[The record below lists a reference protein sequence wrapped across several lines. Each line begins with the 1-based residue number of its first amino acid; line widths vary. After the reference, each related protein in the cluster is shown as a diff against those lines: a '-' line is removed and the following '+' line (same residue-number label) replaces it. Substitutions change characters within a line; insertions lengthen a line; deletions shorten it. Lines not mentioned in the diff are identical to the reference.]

1 MRPYEDNVFINVPF
15 DRRYARLGDAIIF
28 AVYDCGFVCR
38 SALEIEDSGQAR
50 VDKIL
55 DIIKQSK
62 FGIHDIS
69 RAGIDRNT
77 RLPRFNM
84 PLELGF
90 FLGAK
95 RYGDERD
102 QEKRCLILDRAPYRY
117 RNFCSD
123 ISGQDIRVHNDQ
135 PRDVI
140 RAVRDWLSSHRTE
153 LMIPGGKAIF
163 DRYQRFR
170 IQLPQQARE
179 IDLDHRELTFDD
191 YKRLVVGWLADTPW
205 IKATPAPL
213 STPPTARRAIR

>member
-1 MRPYEDNVFINVPF
+1 MRPYEDSVFINVPF
-15 DRRYARLGDAIIF
+15 DRKYARLGDAIVF
-28 AVYDCGFVCR
+28 AVHDCGFFCR

-55 DIIKQSK
+55 DIIQQSK

-77 RLPRFNM
+77 RLARFNM

-95 RYGDERD
+95 RYGNDRD
-102 QEKRCLILDRAPYRY
+102 REKRCLILDRTPYRY
-117 RNFCSD
+117 RSFCSD

-135 PRDVI
+135 PRDAI
-140 RAVRDWLSSHRTE
+140 RAVRDWLSNQRE
-153 LMIPGGKAIF
+153 EVVIPGGKAIF

-170 IQLPQQARE
+170 LQLPKQARE
-179 IDLDHRELTFDD
+179 MNLDYRELTFND
-191 YKRLVVGWLADTPW
+191 YTRLVVGWLADEPW
-205 IKATPAPL
+205 VTTSAPL
-213 STPPTARRAIR
+213 STPPTARPASR